1 MWGCGLRSR
10 LITGAVLLSTTVGC
24 ELDKTPIAPTTPQV
38 AVEGVLNPSV
48 SSQVVLLERTR
59 AGLVYVISPP
69 NDTEDPVTSDEGI
82 PESGATVTLVTPS
95 GRAIQAIE
103 DSDVNGGKGQGVYR
117 ISLSGDSLVR
127 NQPYQLL
134 VRTAGGQTLSATT
147 SVPDGIATRDGNVY
161 PRFDRS
167 RDTFSTSWMASATA
181 KSYLIR
187 VDTPFGPRQFFTQST
202 SLELPGM
209 LRNADVQELPH
220 LFFPGFTQTVT
231 ISAVDANFY
240 DWFRTHNDVISGE
253 GSVNRIN
260 GGVGVFGSLV
270 VLQLNNLVVTAPQT
284 QAVEGTFNFSGSALE
299 ELAVRYLT
307 FEIYLESPA
316 ARSGQSDALSG
327 RYTPKPR
334 LDYHGCPICGFLGT
348 ANGSR
353 IELAMLDGWFAR
365 DTVEVFDGQL
375 QGDTLTGYF
384 RFNGGPFTFVRQH

>member
-1 MWGCGLRSR
+1 MAN
-10 LITGAVLLSTTVGC
+10 AVIALMTIGC
-24 ELDKTPIAPTTPQV
+24 ELDRTPIAPTTPQIV
-38 AVEGVLNPSV
+38 LEGVLNPSV

-59 AGLVYVISPP
+59 AGLIYVLSPP

-82 PESGATVTLVTPS
+82 PETGATVTLVTPS
-95 GRAIQAIE
+95 GRAIQATE
-103 DSDVNGGKGQGVYR
+103 DSDVNGGRGQGVYR
-117 ISLSGDSLVR
+117 IPLSGDSLVR
-127 NQPYQLL
+127 NQPYHLL
-134 VRTAGGQTLSATT
+134 VQTQGGKTLSAVT
-147 SVPDGIATRDGNVY
+147 SVPDGIAARDGIIN

-167 RDTFSTSWMASATA
+167 RDVFSTSWPASATA
-181 KSYLIR
+181 KSYLVR

-202 SLELPGM
+202 SVDLPGM

-220 LFFPGFTQTVT
+220 LFIPGFAQTISV
-231 ISAVDANFY
+231 SAVDSNYY

-253 GSVNRIN
+253 GLINRIN

-270 VLQLNNLVVTAPQT
+270 PLQLNNLQIAAPQT
-284 QAVEGTFNFSGSALE
+284 QPVEGTFNFSGSSLDA
-299 ELAVRYLT
+299 LAVRYLS
-307 FEIYLESPA
+307 FEIYVESPA

-348 ANGSR
+348 ASGNR

-375 QGDTLTGYF
+375 QGDSLTGYF

>member
-1 MWGCGLRSR
+1 M
-10 LITGAVLLSTTVGC
+10 TGAVLLLLTTGC
-24 ELDKTPIAPTTPQV
+24 ELDKTPIAPTTPQI
-38 AVEGVLNPSV
+38 ALEGVLNPSA

-82 PESGATVTLVTPS
+82 PETGATVTLLTPN
-95 GRAIQAIE
+95 GRAIPATE

-117 ISLSGDSLVR
+117 IPLSGDSLVR
-127 NQPYQLL
+127 NQPYHLRVQT
-134 VRTAGGQTLSATT
+134 VGGQTLIAVT
-147 SVPDGIATRDGNVY
+147 SVPDGIATRNGIVY
-161 PRFDRS
+161 PAFDRLH
-167 RDTFSTSWMASATA
+167 DVFSTSWTASATA
-181 KSYLIR
+181 KSYFVR

-220 LFFPGFTQTVT
+220 LFFPGFAQTVS
-231 ISAVDANFY
+231 ISAVDSNYY

-253 GSVNRIN
+253 GLIDRIE

-270 VLQLNNLVVTAPQT
+270 LLQLNNLQVTAPQT
-284 QAVEGTFNFSGSALE
+284 QPVEGTFNFSGSSLE
-299 ELAVRYLT
+299 ELAVRYLS
-307 FEIYLESPA
+307 FEIYIESPA
-316 ARSGQSDALSG
+316 ARTAQSDALSG

-334 LDYHGCPICGFLGT
+334 LDYHGCPVCGFLGT
-348 ANGSR
+348 ANGNR

-375 QGDTLTGYF
+375 RGDTLTGYF